1 MWFGGELYCCMD
13 ELFLLGISNNSVVI
27 VGIICQE
34 YAESESLL
42 QCVMCLEL
50 YSYWTWLGSVIKFTI
65 VIQM

>member
-50 YSYWTWLGSVIKFTI
+50 YSYWT
-65 VIQM
+65 